1 MSAAINVG
9 KHRYNSSHYLPSAL
23 EITSSLFV
31 RRIVFAISGML
42 YVAAV
47 YAYALLS
54 VTSSGLLPWISVS
67 QTRSQIMDVEIV
79 PSSAQMSVLSELI
92 WWFIPVWS
100 LLLCILSVLGEE
112 TRRGYHSTF
121 TWLPQWF
128 RGGVLPLQYVLNGV
142 NKLMHSHLSQ

>member
-1 MSAAINVG
+1 MSAVINVG
-9 KHRYNSSHYLPSAL
+9 KYRYNSSHYFPSAA

-31 RRIVFAISGML
+31 RRIVFAMSGLL

-47 YAYALLS
+47 YVYALSS

-79 PSSAQMSVLSELI
+79 PASSQMSVLSELI

-100 LLLCILSVLGEE
+100 LLLCILSVFGEE
-112 TRRGYHSTF
+112 TQRGYHSTF
-121 TWLPQWF
+121 TWLSQRF
-128 RGGVLPLQYVLNGV
+128 RGVLPLQYVLDSIH
-142 NKLMHSHLSQ
+142 KLMHSHLSQ